1 MRGLGWGTDTVL
13 VFHLGVVRRERLV
26 YEDSAN
32 CMYTY
37 VFPVCISYFNTF
49 SKLPFRK
56 LCCS

>member
-1 MRGLGWGTDTVL
+1 MGWGTDTVL

-37 VFPVCISYFNTF
+37 VFPVFHTSIHFLNSPLENFATIDVT
-49 SKLPFRK
+49 
-56 LCCS
+56 